1 MTSGSMYHLIQ
12 PQMVQVEETLNQVAR
27 NAPADMG
34 EPLSYVLKTG
44 GKRVRPALTLL
55 AGKFHNYNVEA
66 LVYAAA
72 AMELLHTATLVHDD
86 TLDGSNLRRGK
97 ASVNHLWGSSQAVLL
112 GDYLFA
118 TSARMTSETENVRVM
133 KLFAQ
138 TLMNI
143 CGGELQESLNPFNQ
157 SRERYLQAIGNKTA
171 SLLSAAAET
180 GAVLSDAPEVV
191 VQSLKD
197 YGYNLGVAF
206 QIVDDI
212 LDFTGDKETLGKPV
226 GIDLSRGVYTL
237 PVILTLEGSEGDSV
251 REVLSKDRQMG
262 AELLMEMVRNSS
274 VIDDCYRVVQSFC
287 DQACSALKQVPRNS
301 VCDCLTDLAGY
312 VAQRKS

>member
-1 MTSGSMYHLIQ
+1 MTFDSMYHLIQ
-12 PQMVQVEETLNQVAR
+12 PQMVQVEETLSQVAR

-118 TSARMTSETENVRVM
+118 TSARMTAETENVRVM

-143 CGGELQESLNPFNQ
+143 CGSATCKRL
-157 SRERYLQAIGNKTA
+157 AIR
-171 SLLSAAAET
+171 LPLSC
-180 GAVLSDAPEVV
+180 
-191 VQSLKD
+191 
-197 YGYNLGVAF
+197 
-206 QIVDDI
+206 
-212 LDFTGDKETLGKPV
+212 
-226 GIDLSRGVYTL
+226 L
-237 PVILTLEGSEGDSV
+237 PLPKRV
-251 REVLSKDRQMG
+251 R
-262 AELLMEMVRNSS
+262 
-274 VIDDCYRVVQSFC
+274 C
-287 DQACSALKQVPRNS
+287 
-301 VCDCLTDLAGY
+301 
-312 VAQRKS
+312 